1 MASISIFVG
10 TVYGNALNLAE
21 QAQAA
26 LAVSNQVNLFE
37 SATIED
43 LHNTEVALFI
53 TSTTGEGDIPD
64 NIEPLIMQMR
74 SQLPSLIGKK
84 VGVISLGDSSY
95 GETYCGA
102 GKQVDALLQ
111 SLNATQLQP
120 RLDVDASEH
129 VEPWELVEAWLN
141 KWQKL
146 L

>member
-10 TVYGNALNLAE
+10 SVYGNALNLAE

-129 VEPWELVEAWLN
+129 VEPWELVETWLN

>member
-129 VEPWELVEAWLN
+129 VEPWELVETWLN